1 MSNFDIQFKLDSTQ
15 LEKLSKISIFVRQ
28 AVIDKA
34 MPAMARPI
42 MEKAKDIAPRSDTAQ
57 SGNATQGPTRD
68 KWGKNKTKHFD
79 PTTWAKDNSSE
90 HMGYRTYKNPDGA
103 GIKVGAKSPKGNK
116 QRFNQGKNHERRV
129 VYWGKPQGFTYRPKE
144 RFMQRAYD
152 ETIPQQLTAFENALR
167 RAMETL
173 R

>member
-1 MSNFDIQFKLDSTQ
+1 MSNFDIQFKLDATQ
-15 LEKLSKISIFVRQ
+15 LEKLSKIPIFVRQ

-34 MPAMARPI
+34 MPAMAKPI
-42 MEKAKDIAPRSDTAQ
+42 MEKAKDIAPKSLQTK
-57 SGNATQGPTRD
+57 TRD

-79 PTTWAKDNSSE
+79 PVTWAKDQSAD
-90 HMGYRTYKNPDGA
+90 HMGYRTYKNQDGA

-129 VYWGKPQGFTYRPKE
+129 VYWGKPQGFTYRPRE

-152 ETIPQQLTAFENALR
+152 ETIPQQLTAFETALR

>member
-1 MSNFDIQFKLDSTQ
+1 MSNFDIQFKLDATQ
-15 LEKLSKISIFVRQ
+15 LEKLSKIPIFVRQ

-42 MEKAKDIAPRSDTAQ
+42 MEKAKDIAPKSLETK
-57 SGNATQGPTRD
+57 TRD
-68 KWGKNKTKHFD
+68 KWSKNIKNPPTKNFNYV
-79 PTTWAKDNSSE
+79 TWSKDQSAD
-90 HMGYRTYKNPDGA
+90 HMGYRTYKNPDGV
-103 GIKVGAKSPKGNK
+103 GLKVGSKGPKGNK
-116 QRFNQGKNHERRV
+116 QRFNQGHRGRRV
-129 VYWGKPQGFTYRPKE
+129 VYWGKKQNFSYRPRE

-152 ETIPQQLTAFENALR
+152 ETIPQQLTAFETALR

>member
-1 MSNFDIQFKLDSTQ
+1 MSNFDIQFKLDNTQ
-15 LEKLSKISIFVRQ
+15 LEKLSKIPIFVRQ

-34 MPAMARPI
+34 MPAMAKPI
-42 MEKAKDIAPRSDTAQ
+42 MEKAKDIAPKSLQTE
-57 SGNATQGPTRD
+57 TRN
-68 KWGKNKTKHFD
+68 KWSKNKKNPPTKNFNYK
-79 PTTWAKDNSSE
+79 TWKKDQSADY
-90 HMGYRTYKNPDGA
+90 MGYRTYKNPDGV
-103 GIKVGAKSPKGNK
+103 GLKVGSKGPKGNK
-116 QRFNQGKNHERRV
+116 QRFNQGKNHQRRV

-152 ETIPQQLTAFENALR
+152 ETIPQQLTAFETALR